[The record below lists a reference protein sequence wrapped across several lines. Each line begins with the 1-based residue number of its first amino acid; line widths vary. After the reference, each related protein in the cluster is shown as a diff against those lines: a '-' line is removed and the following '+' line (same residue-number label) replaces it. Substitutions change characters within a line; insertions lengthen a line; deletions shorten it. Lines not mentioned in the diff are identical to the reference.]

1 MTLLTHRRPHRAALH
16 SVDPLPAGTTLP
28 SSPDAAVAPGTL
40 RAFVLQDRA
49 ANAGRPDSQAV
60 LALFRFGQW
69 AHRHWGRPGRVLSL
83 GAMIVSSV
91 GFGVELPSR
100 CQIGPGLRLYHPHS
114 IVLNPGV
121 RMGADCQLR
130 HNTTLGNIV
139 DRDGTERGNP
149 VLGDGVDLGAG
160 CAVLG
165 PITVGDHARVGSLAV
180 VTKDVPAWAV
190 VVGNPA
196 KVLRIDAPPAPL
208 ARRAAAGDALPP
220 AVGDALPAGG

>member
-1 MTLLTHRRPHRAALH
+1 MTPLTRRSHRGGLH
-16 SVDPLPAGTTLP
+16 SVDSV
-28 SSPDAAVAPGTL
+28 SSKSSVPERPNLL
-40 RAFVLQDRA
+40 RFVLQDRA
-49 ANAGRPDSQAV
+49 ANTGRPDSQVV

-83 GAMIVSSV
+83 GAMVVSSV

-100 CQIGPGLRLYHPHS
+100 CEIGPGLRLYHPHS

-121 RMGADCQLR
+121 RMGAGCHLR

-165 PITVGDHARVGSLAV
+165 PIAVGDHARVGSLAM

-196 KVLRIDAPPAPL
+196 KVLRIDSPTDAFGRHAHVTDAPPLKSVDDRPT
-208 ARRAAAGDALPP
+208 GE
-220 AVGDALPAGG
+220 